1 MLDHKTYHVTVDPS
15 PKTTECET
23 TWREL
28 FSRYQSPLL
37 GYYAGSQKWTRLFL
51 RSSADS
57 VAVYTQNGVPCA
69 IVPSL
74 DVCPSENKYTI
85 LGPIIL
91 PNAEGGAE

>member
-1 MLDHKTYHVTVDPS
+1 MRGHTIYRVTVDPT
-15 PKTTECET
+15 PKPHEPEP
-23 TWREL
+23 TWAEL
-28 FSRYQSPLL
+28 FDHYQAPLL